1 MALAICISILGLIF
15 APALVAILVWSILGV
30 LAAVAD
36 SFLERDRIGFM
47 VAGLIALG
55 GLVDLA
61 ALVALVWWITHL
73 WVAAFA

>member
-1 MALAICISILGLIF
+1 MALAICISVLGLIF

-30 LAAVAD
+30 LAAVGNGVLGGD
-36 SFLERDRIGFM
+36 GPHF
-47 VAGLIALG
+47 VAAGVLAFA

-73 WVAAFA
+73 WTVAFA